1 MSAPGGSHFKLTV
14 GASFLPRGTGDGDT
28 ESDEDI
34 DVDGDA
40 RPTPLSS
47 LLQEEDDDDD
57 DEGIASRTT
66 GSLKSTMKGP
76 EEPKG
81 SGAGP
86 VRCVR

>member
-1 MSAPGGSHFKLTV
+1 MSAPGGSHFKLTA

-40 RPTPLSS
+40 RPTPPSS
-47 LLQEEDDDDD
+47 LPEDDDVDD
-57 DEGIASRTT
+57 DGGRASRTT

-86 VRCVR
+86 VKCVR

>member
-1 MSAPGGSHFKLTV
+1 MSAPGGSHFKLTL
-14 GASFLPRGTGDGDT
+14 GASFRPTGGET
-28 ESDEDI
+28 ESDEDT

-40 RPTPLSS
+40 RLTPLSS
-47 LLQEEDDDDD
+47 LLSNAED
-57 DEGIASRTT
+57 GGNASRTT

-76 EEPKG
+76 EEPNE